1 MPAVEV
7 VAVVVVLVV
16 AGVAAGEAPD
26 ACTTSTGALPEAVEA
41 GADGSAAAGLV
52 AGAGEPG
59 WASVKDNV
67 LSNAAAAQ
75 LNRFRELAIIIMMQK
90 REMRVCLKQEA
101 DHPVP
106 TSHPLFGLRS
116 SG

>member
-1 MPAVEV
+1 
-7 VAVVVVLVV
+7 
-16 AGVAAGEAPD
+16 
-26 ACTTSTGALPEAVEA
+26 LPEAVEA
-41 GADGSAAAGLV
+41 GVDGSAAAGLV

-59 WASVKDNV
+59 CAAVKDNV
-67 LSNAAAAQ
+67 LSNVAAAQ

-106 TSHPLFGLRS
+106 ASYSLFWA
-116 SG
+116 